1 MSIRIIPVKL
11 KNDVTPDDDIVEL
24 ILSSTK
30 KSIDDGDIVVVS
42 QKIVSKQEGRAI
54 NLNSVIPSELSVGI
68 ASAYEKDPRL
78 VEAILSESKR
88 IVRMEHGVIIV
99 ETNHNFICA
108 NAGIDE
114 SNVEKDYA
122 TLLPVNPDRSAKRI
136 RDAILQITG
145 KNTAVI
151 ISDTFGRPFRLGQTD
166 HAIGV
171 AGIESI
177 KNYEG
182 KPDTFGKTMRVTAIA
197 VVDELCGAAELVM
210 GKTDKSPVVIIKNYN
225 FESKNDNINS
235 ILRDKSEDLF
245 R

>member
-1 MSIRIIPVKL
+1 MSITIIPIKI
-11 KNDVTPDDDIVEL
+11 KEDVQPGDDLTQL
-24 ILSSTK
+24 ILSSNK
-30 KSIDDGDIVVVS
+30 SSIDDGDVIIIS
-42 QKIVSKQEGRAI
+42 QKIISKKEGRVI
-54 NLNSVIPSELSVGI
+54 KIDSVIPSELSIGI
-68 ASAYEKDPRL
+68 ASAYDKDPRL

-99 ETNHNFICA
+99 ETKHNFICA

-114 SNVEKDYA
+114 SNVEKGFA
-122 TLLPVNPDRSAKRI
+122 TLLPVDPDKSAKKI

-145 KNTAVI
+145 KNIAVI

-166 HAIGV
+166 HAIGI

-182 KPDTFGKTMRVTAIA
+182 KPDTFGKIMRVTAIA
-197 VVDELCGAAELVM
+197 IVDELCAAAELVM
-210 GKTDKSPVVIIKNYN
+210 GKTEKSPAAIIKNYS
-225 FESKNDNINS
+225 FESKNDS
-235 ILRDKSEDLF
+235 ISSIIRDEDEDLF

>member
-24 ILSSTK
+24 ILSSNK
-30 KSIDDGDIVVVS
+30 KPIDDGDIIVVS